1 MVGYRRGVDVDPMED
16 TDLLLPIEVVALNDE
31 VVTVFVRGEVD
42 LTESG
47 ELRAVLADACA
58 GPHSKVIVDLTEVRF
73 MGSSGMGVL
82 AQQSH
87 DLAASGRHLQLTGCT
102 DRIRRSFEV
111 TGLDQVLDLT

>member
-1 MVGYRRGVDVDPMED
+1 MDGYRRSVDPVPD
-16 TDLLLPIEVVALNDE
+16 TELRLPIEVIALNDD
-31 VVTVFVRGEVD
+31 VVTVFVRGDVD

-58 GPHSKVIVDLTEVRF
+58 GPHSTVIIDLKDVHF

-82 AQQSH
+82 AQQSA
-87 DLAASGRHLQLTGCT
+87 DLEASGRHLQVTGCP

-111 TGLDQVLDLT
+111 IGLDQVLDLI

>member
-1 MVGYRRGVDVDPMED
+1 MDVDPLED
-16 TDLLLPIEVVALNDE
+16 TDLLLPMEVVALNDE
-31 VVTVFVRGEVD
+31 VVTVFVRGEID

-58 GPHSKVIVDLTEVRF
+58 GPHDRIVIDLSGVGF

-87 DLAASGRHLQLTGCT
+87 ELDASGRHLQITGCPT
-102 DRIRRSFEV
+102 RIRRAFEV